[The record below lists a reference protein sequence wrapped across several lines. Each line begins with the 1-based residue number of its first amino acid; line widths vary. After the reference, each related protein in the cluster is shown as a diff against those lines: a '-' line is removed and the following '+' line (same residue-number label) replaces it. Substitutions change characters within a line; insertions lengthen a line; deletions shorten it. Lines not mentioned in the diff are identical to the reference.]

1 MNAVQMLLD
10 DHQKVRTLYKQ
21 WQQGGDQNQKQQVG
35 MQILN
40 ELFVHSKLE
49 EEIFYPA
56 FRTAADA
63 QGKELTAEAYE
74 EHAKVDQMVEQL
86 RGMSAGDGQYQSMFK
101 ELMQN
106 VEHHVKEE
114 ETELLPMAQ
123 SVMADQLDQLGQDQ
137 LMRKQQLLSTM
148 QAGAAR

>member
-10 DHQKVRTLYKQ
+10 DHEKVRTLYKQ
-21 WQQGGDQNQKQQVG
+21 WQQGGDQNQKRQVG

-63 QGKELTAEAYE
+63 QGKELAAEAYE

-86 RGMSAGDGQYQSMFK
+86 RGMSAGDGQYQSKFK
-101 ELMQN
+101 ELMKN
-106 VEHHVKEE
+106 VEHHVQEE

-123 SVMADQLDQLGQDQ
+123 DVMADQLDQLGQDQ
-137 LMRKQQLLSTM
+137 MMRKQQLLSTM

>member
-10 DHQKVRTLYKQ
+10 DHEKVRALYKQ
-21 WQQGGDQNQKQQVG
+21 WQQGGDQNEKQQVG

-63 QGKELTAEAYE
+63 EGKELTAEAYE
-74 EHAKVDQMVEQL
+74 EHATVDQMVEQL
-86 RGMSAGDGQYQSMFK
+86 RGMSAGDGQYQSAFK
-101 ELMQN
+101 ELMKN

-123 SVMADQLDQLGQDQ
+123 DVMGGQMDQLGQDMM
-137 LMRKQQLLSTM
+137 MRKQQLLSTM
-148 QAGAAR
+148 QSGAAR